1 MGAAVAAEDAAAVFK
16 LVLPNHVEIELK
28 FA

>member
-1 MGAAVAAEDAAAVFK
+1 MGAAVTAVAAAAVLK